1 MTIYFFIIPIGTNI
15 FSNTS
20 NPNISDDERRA
31 NAERAIMMLAKF
43 MNLDDDELLD
53 DDGKDS
59 D

>member
-1 MTIYFFIIPIGTNI
+1 M
-15 FSNTS
+15 
-20 NPNISDDERRA
+20 

-43 MNLDDDELLD
+43 MNLDDDELID